1 VASTSAREA
10 SVGARGPGLSAVPVF
25 VVGANFRSAPLELLE
40 RLSIDAE
47 RRPKALTGLVDLE
60 HVHEVVVV
68 STCNRVE
75 VYTAI
80 SRFHGAAGDVRRFLA
95 DFSGLAPEAFAG
107 HLYDWYEERAVRH
120 LFGVAAGVDSMVV
133 GEAQIL
139 GQVREAFAAAQ
150 AERTVG
156 PVLSALF
163 TRAIKVGRRAR
174 NQTGIGAGQRST
186 VSVGLRV
193 AAGQLGDL
201 AGRRVLL
208 VGAGGLARLAGQAI
222 REAGAGEL
230 VVANRTPAAG
240 TALARALGGRAV
252 PLDGVADEL
261 AAADLVIAATAGT
274 TPTVTAAA
282 VAAALDRRAEGSGRR
297 GPGNPEGVPRLV
309 GEPFQRG
316 APVDRAGPL
325 VVLDLGVPRD
335 VEPEVREL
343 PGVVLADLDALR
355 AVLETDEGPRRE
367 VERVRALIAE
377 ETAAFMGG
385 QREARLSPTIRAL
398 RARAEQVR
406 QQELAKAA
414 TRLAGLDD
422 RQRAA
427 VEAVTRGLVNKLLHD
442 PMVRGKALAARPDG
456 DRYVAALRQL
466 YHLDPDPADDDR
478 R

>member
-1 VASTSAREA
+1 
-10 SVGARGPGLSAVPVF
+10 VPVF

-47 RRPKALTGLVDLE
+47 RRPKALAGLLDLE
-60 HVHEVVVV
+60 HVHEAVVV

-95 DFSGLAPEAFAG
+95 DLHGLALGEFAG

-120 LFGVAAGVDSMVV
+120 LFSVAAGVDSMVV

-208 VGAGGLARLAGQAI
+208 VGAGGLARLAGQAV

-230 VVANRTPAAG
+230 VVANRTPATGA
-240 TALARALGGRAV
+240 ALARALGGRAV
-252 PLDGVADEL
+252 PLEGIAGEL

-282 VAAALDRRAEGSGRR
+282 VAAALDRRAGRT
-297 GPGNPEGVPRLV
+297 GPGNP
-309 GEPFQRG
+309 
-316 APVDRAGPL
+316 APL

-335 VEPEVREL
+335 VEPDVREL

-385 QREARLSPTIRAL
+385 QREARLTPTIRAL
-398 RARAEQVR
+398 RARAERVR
-406 QQELAKAA
+406 QQELAWAA
-414 TRLAGLDD
+414 PRLAGLDD

-427 VEAVTRGLVNKLLHD
+427 VEALTRGLVNKLLHD

-456 DRYVAALRQL
+456 DLYVAALRQL

>member
-1 VASTSAREA
+1 
-10 SVGARGPGLSAVPVF
+10 VPVF

-40 RLSIDAE
+40 RLAVDAE
-47 RRPKALTGLVDLE
+47 RRPKALAGLLDLE
-60 HVHEVVVV
+60 HVHEAAVL

-75 VYTAI
+75 VYAAI
-80 SRFHGAAGDVRRFLA
+80 SRFHGAAGEVRSFLA
-95 DFSGLAPEAFAG
+95 GVGGLALDELAD
-107 HLYDWYEERAVRH
+107 HLYDYYEERAVRH
-120 LFGVAAGVDSMVV
+120 LFAVAAGVDSMVV

-150 AERTVG
+150 AERSVG

-174 NQTGIGAGQRST
+174 SETGIGAGMAST
-186 VSVGLRV
+186 VTVGLRV
-193 AAGQLGDL
+193 AATQLGDL

-208 VGAGGLARLAGQAI
+208 VGAGGLARLAGRAV

-230 VVANRTPAAG
+230 VVANRTPATGA
-240 TALARALGGRAV
+240 ALARELGGRAV
-252 PLDGVADEL
+252 PLERVAGEL
-261 AAADLVIAATAGT
+261 ASADLVVAATAGT

-282 VAAALDRRAEGSGRR
+282 VAGAAARRAASGS
-297 GPGNPEGVPRLV
+297 PGS
-309 GEPFQRG
+309 
-316 APVDRAGPL
+316 L

-355 AVLETDEGPRRE
+355 AVLETDDGPRQE
-367 VERVRALIAE
+367 VGRVRSLIAQ

-385 QREARLSPTIRAL
+385 QREARLAPTIRAL

-406 QQELAKAA
+406 QQELAKASA
-414 TRLAGLDD
+414 RLAGLDE

-442 PMVRGKALAARPDG
+442 PMVRGKALAARPGG
-456 DRYVAALRQL
+456 DLYVAALREL
-466 YHLDPDPADDDR
+466 YALDPHPGDDDR

>member
-1 VASTSAREA
+1 
-10 SVGARGPGLSAVPVF
+10 VPVF
-25 VVGANFRSAPLELLE
+25 VVGANFRSAPLELLG
-40 RLSIDAE
+40 RLAIDAE
-47 RRPKALTGLVDLE
+47 RRPKVLAALLDLE
-60 HVHEVVVV
+60 HVHEAVVV

-95 DFSGLAPEAFAG
+95 DVAGLALEELTG
-107 HLYDWYEERAVRH
+107 HLYDYYEERAVQH
-120 LFGVAAGVDSMVV
+120 LFSVAAGVDSMVV

-156 PVLSALF
+156 PALSALF
-163 TRAIKVGRRAR
+163 AQAIKVGRRAR
-174 NQTGIGAGQRST
+174 SQTGIGAGQRSI

-193 AAGQLGDL
+193 AAGQLDGL

-208 VGAGGLARLAGQAI
+208 VGAGGLARLAGRAV

-230 VVANRTPAAG
+230 VVANRTPATGA
-240 TALARALGGRAV
+240 ALARELGGGSA
-252 PLDGVADEL
+252 PLDRVADEL
-261 AAADLVIAATAGT
+261 AAADLVIAATAGA

-282 VAAALDRRAEGSGRR
+282 VAAALRE
-297 GPGNPEGVPRLV
+297 
-309 GEPFQRG
+309 
-316 APVDRAGPL
+316 RAGAPL

-335 VEPEVREL
+335 VEPEVRGL

-367 VERVRALIAE
+367 VERVRALIAR
-377 ETAAFMGG
+377 ETTAYRSG
-385 QREARLSPTIRAL
+385 QREARLVPTIRAL

-406 QQELAKAA
+406 QQELAKAS
-414 TRLAGLDD
+414 TRLAGLDE

-442 PMVRGKALAARPDG
+442 PMVRGKTLAARADG
-456 DRYVAALRQL
+456 DLYVAALRQL
-466 YHLDPDPADDDR
+466 YGLDPQPGEADER
-478 R
+478 